1 MEKMLVA
8 GLPKGNEDI
17 SGYLVL
23 FKERQTAAGHAAPAV
38 STPGSSPAPCSLLW
52 SGCSTCDTKLGTG
65 RTLPVALEAVLGRAA
80 LGAVG
85 PGPGQGHHHSRS
97 TEKEKENEQRCL

>member
-8 GLPKGNEDI
+8 GLPKGKEDI

-52 SGCSTCDTKLGTG
+52 SGCSTCDTELGAG

-80 LGAVG
+80 LGAVR
-85 PGPGQGHHHSRS
+85 PGPGQGRELGTSPQQKHR
-97 TEKEKENEQRCL
+97 EGKRE

>member
-38 STPGSSPAPCSLLW
+38 STPGSSPASCSLLW

-85 PGPGQGHHHSRS
+85 PGPGQGRELGTSPQQKHR
-97 TEKEKENEQRCL
+97 EGKRE